1 MPYKCTACDKSFR
14 YKVSQRTHKCAA
26 QPPGTVVRQA
36 GDLVQKLIRQN
47 VANQSGQVLSTI
59 SPPNALNMNSTN
71 PAYEH
76 MDHIDHQSST
86 CVNLHLEYPMPQAQ
100 NLDQTH
106 NLCPTTHTSLDPTNT
121 SHLTPFIHSDQTLDE
136 FVEESYNNLGIAMAS
151 VDISTETAPK
161 CQPDA
166 SAAAGLMNALD
177 EIQIPSP
184 SDKFQNLCLYSPQ
197 TSPATATA
205 ASTTVADDL
214 FAQTLETI
222 NEDSFKQLL
231 YENIDD
237 LNLNL
242 NHII

>member
-1 MPYKCTACDKSFR
+1 M
-14 YKVSQRTHKCAA
+14 
-26 QPPGTVVRQA
+26 
-36 GDLVQKLIRQN
+36 
-47 VANQSGQVLSTI
+47 
-59 SPPNALNMNSTN
+59 
-71 PAYEH
+71 EH
-76 MDHIDHQSST
+76 MEHTEHQSST
-86 CVNLHLEYPMPQAQ
+86 SGSLHLEYSMPPIQL
-100 NLDQTH
+100 LDQTH
-106 NLCPTTHTSLDPTNT
+106 DLCPTTHTSLDRTNT

-151 VDISTETAPK
+151 VDISTEAAPK

-166 SAAAGLMNALD
+166 SATALD

-197 TSPATATA
+197 TSPATSA
-205 ASTTVADDL
+205 AAGGTVADDL

-237 LNLNL
+237 LNLN
-242 NHII
+242 HII